1 MYKKKRRSYKFTEKK
16 HSKKA
21 LVVWMLSV
29 LTLAAYL
36 FFIFL
41 SYQAAGN
48 LSAHYGGFGVM
59 TMVAAIVILCVSF
72 TTLNEEDSFQF
83 FPRMAVMTSL
93 LSAILWIG
101 TYVGG
106 FLKG

>member
-21 LVVWMLSV
+21 MVVWALSM

-41 SYQAAGN
+41 SYQAAGQ

-72 TTLNEEDSFQF
+72 TTLKEEDSFRF
-83 FPRMAVMTSL
+83 FHGWRL
-93 LSAILWIG
+93 
-101 TYVGG
+101 
-106 FLKG
+106 